1 VTFAILK
8 RIFDNNGTGAR
19 YPSKNFFLSIV
30 LALAL
35 ILLSLIEGDRAV
47 TNGLWVGS
55 LVGIVFF
62 CIAWWCVSVI
72 VKNKK
77 NEKVN
82 PFLAIVAL
90 HVFVLKFP
98 LLGIALWYA
107 FKYMP
112 INPFAL
118 IGGIAVTQVAI
129 LISGLN
135 KLLKKQ

>member
-1 VTFAILK
+1 MLK
-8 RIFDNNGTGAR
+8 RLVDPNGTGAR
-19 YPSKNFFLSIV
+19 YPRKNFFLSV
-30 LALAL
+30 LIAGILV
-35 ILLSLIEGDRAV
+35 LLSLIEGDPAV

-55 LVGIVFF
+55 ATGIVFF

-118 IGGIAVTQVAI
+118 VGGIAVTQIAI
-129 LISGLN
+129 LISGLQ
-135 KLLKKQ
+135 KLMRKQ

>member
-1 VTFAILK
+1 M
-8 RIFDNNGTGAR
+8 
-19 YPSKNFFLSIV
+19 SV
-30 LALAL
+30 LLAAAL
-35 ILLSLIEGDRAV
+35 ILLSLIEGDWAI
-47 TNGLWVGS
+47 TNGLWVGAV
-55 LVGIVFF
+55 VGITFY

-118 IGGIAVTQVAI
+118 VGGIAVTQVAI

-135 KLLKKQ
+135 KLFKKQ